1 MQTHSSAATTVAH
14 PWLAVVAVAL
24 ATFSVVTTEMLPVG
38 LLTPIAQDLASS
50 AGNAGLLISAPALL
64 AALFAPMVVIA
75 AGGINRRRIL
85 CGLLM
90 LLVVANAASALA
102 PNMAWML
109 AARLLVGVCM
119 GGIWAIAGGLAIR
132 LVVAQRVGLATA
144 IIFGGVA
151 AASVLGVPL
160 GAWIGEL
167 FGWRQAFAGMALLS
181 TLVLLLHV
189 AVIPSLPVTASIQ
202 LRHFAGQLRNRQVLL
217 GLGLTLLLVTGHFA
231 AFTYV
236 RPLLELV
243 SGVDTA
249 WIGGLLLAYGIAGI
263 VGNFLVGLIAPR
275 NVSAAVIA
283 IAAGLLAT
291 SILFLSVGDAPL
303 HGGLLLLLWG
313 LAYGGVSVGLMTWM
327 MQAAAKPT
335 KPGSESGFV
344 PKPDSDPG
352 LAIEVNSA
360 LYVGAFNVGIALGAW
375 AGGRLL
381 DQVGLGGN
389 LSATAVLAATALL
402 LCIASMV
409 WGRRC

>member
-1 MQTHSSAATTVAH
+1 MQTHSSTATAVAH

-303 HGGLLLLLWG
+303 RGGLLLLLWG
-313 LAYGGVSVGLMTWM
+313 LAYGGVSVGLMIWM
-327 MQAAAKPT
+327 MQATAKPT
-335 KPGSESGFV
+335 KPGSE
-344 PKPDSDPG
+344 
-352 LAIEVNSA
+352 A
-360 LYVGAFNVGIALGAW
+360 
-375 AGGRLL
+375 
-381 DQVGLGGN
+381 GLG
-389 LSATAVLAATALL
+389 
-402 LCIASMV
+402 
-409 WGRRC
+409 

>member
-1 MQTHSSAATTVAH
+1 MQTHSSTATAVAH

-38 LLTPIAQDLASS
+38 LLTPIAQDLAIS

-189 AVIPSLPVTASIQ
+189 AVIPSLPVIASIQ

-275 NVSAAVIA
+275 NVSAAVIT

-291 SILFLSVGDAPL
+291 SILLLSVGDAPL

-327 MQAAAKPT
+327 MQAAA

-381 DQVGLGGN
+381 DQAGLGGN

-409 WGRRC
+409 CGRRC